1 MSALFSSRGI
11 NHWGEQ
17 TQIHVH
23 SKFNTQGILMSLEK
37 TTIQISHRTKFGLLK
52 IKGELLGKDGVNRT
66 FDDIVQELM
75 YYWKTGEK
83 RKGYAL

>member
-1 MSALFSSRGI
+1 
-11 NHWGEQ
+11 
-17 TQIHVH
+17 
-23 SKFNTQGILMSLEK
+23 MSLEK

-52 IKGELLGKDGVNRT
+52 IKRELLGKDGLNRT